1 VSDVVNSGGDDS
13 SELLKGREVI
23 QETREVEQDVQCLC
37 HVGGMILVVVNGLRQ
52 VEVFSPNEEFDEL
65 RLFTGGKLL
74 YKSRSLMM
82 R

>member
-1 VSDVVNSGGDDS
+1 MY
-13 SELLKGREVI
+13 

-65 RLFTGGKLL
+65 PLVHRRQIVVQVAVLCIGKIV
-74 YKSRSLMM
+74 
-82 R
+82 